1 MRKFWVRA
9 KEDEALAHQKPAPEY
24 VWRGGFENMEVERL
38 HAEAFDHSINDHDW
52 NTQLERSLGWVT
64 ARSDNLLVGFVN
76 VAWDGGVH
84 AFILDTMVSINQR
97 RRGIATELIDRV
109 RAKAREAGCEWLHVD
124 FEDHLAEFYWEACG
138 FRATKAGLIDL
149 TR

>member
-1 MRKFWVRA
+1 M
-9 KEDEALAHQKPAPEY
+9 AHQKSATEY
-24 VWRGGFENMEVERL
+24 VWRGGFENTEVERL
-38 HAEAFDHSINDHDW
+38 HAEAFDHSISDYDW
-52 NTQLERSLGWVT
+52 NAQLKRSLGWVT
-64 ARSDNLLVGFVN
+64 ARSGSQLVGFVN

-84 AFILDTMVSINQR
+84 AFILDTMVAINQR
-97 RRGIATELIDRV
+97 RRGMATELIDRA

-138 FRATKAGLIDL
+138 FRTTKAGLIDL

>member
-1 MRKFWVRA
+1 M
-9 KEDEALAHQKPAPEY
+9 AHQEPATEY
-24 VWRGGFENMEVERL
+24 VWRGGFENTEVERL
-38 HAEAFDHSINDHDW
+38 HAEAVDHSIIDYGW
-52 NTQLERSLGWVT
+52 NGQLERSLGWVT

-84 AFILDTMVSINQR
+84 AFILDTMVAINQR
-97 RRGIATELIDRV
+97 RRGIATQLIDRA

-124 FEDHLAEFYWEACG
+124 FEDHLEDFYVEACG
-138 FRATKAGLIDL
+138 FRPTKAGLIDL